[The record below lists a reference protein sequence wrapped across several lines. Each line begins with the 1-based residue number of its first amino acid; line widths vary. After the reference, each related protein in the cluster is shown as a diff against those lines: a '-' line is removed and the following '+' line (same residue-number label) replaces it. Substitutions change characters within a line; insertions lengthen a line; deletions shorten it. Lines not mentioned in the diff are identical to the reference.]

1 MLRQRVVTA
10 LVLLALL
17 GAAGAWSASA
27 LLALCAVLVAIGM
40 YEWLRLAGLKA
51 SASAVAAAGYATALI
66 WTSFIK
72 SRLPEASQAF
82 LALMACAVWCGL
94 AVAVAAADRGRA
106 RIGRAWSAALAVGL
120 LSAGWLA
127 LIGLLQHGLGWL
139 LSVLAVVWIADVA
152 AYFTGRALGRRKLA
166 PRISPGKTWEGVWGA
181 VVAVVLIAALVH
193 QVRPAAVIWS
203 NRVLSELAWPLA
215 VASLLSVV
223 ALSIVGDLFESLL
236 KRQAGA
242 KDSGWLLPGHGGVLD
257 RIDATLPT
265 LPAAV
270 LIDWWTR

>member
-1 MLRQRVVTA
+1 MLRQRVITA
-10 LVLLALL
+10 VILLAVL

-27 LLALCAVLVAIGM
+27 LLGLCALLVSIGL
-40 YEWLRLAGLKA
+40 YEWLRLAGFGA
-51 SASAVAAAGYATALI
+51 SGSAAAAAAYAAALI
-66 WTSFIK
+66 GTSFLK
-72 SRLPEASQAF
+72 SRLPEATEAVV
-82 LALMACAVWCGL
+82 ALIACAVWCGL
-94 AVAVAAADRGRA
+94 AVVVAAADRGRA
-106 RIGRAWSAALAVGL
+106 SIGRVWSTVLGAGL

-127 LIGLLQHGLGWL
+127 LIDLLQRGVEWL
-139 LSVLAVVWIADVA
+139 VSVLAVVWIADIA
-152 AYFTGRALGRRKLA
+152 AYFTGRALGRHKLA

-181 VVAVVLIAALVH
+181 MVGVVLAAVLVH
-193 QVRPAAVIWS
+193 HLWPAAMIWS
-203 NRVLSELAWPLA
+203 NRALSELAWPAALGA
-215 VASLLSVV
+215 LLSVV

-236 KRQAGA
+236 KRQAGV